1 MNIYKGIMN
10 YSKGDEY
17 ISENKGEFKELK
29 CFSNK
34 IYNIKENDKIYIR
47 EIT

>member
-29 CFSNK
+29 RFSNK
-34 IYNIKENDKIYIR
+34 IYNIKENDKIYIG
-47 EIT
+47 